1 MRIYA
6 YVLYIHIGLRPQPG
20 LPVGV
25 AAREHGGLR
34 RLPTDT
40 LLRRQ
45 PTHEGLGPAVR
56 GRGSPN
62 PNPNPNPT
70 PSPNPNPNQVATA
83 ITIVLTVWRVVLPA
97 YLLPAEGRYCHTCY
111 VTERRSNPNPNPNAH
126 PHPNPHPNPNTC
138 YVTGAP
144 FEPSP

>member
-1 MRIYA
+1 MHMH
-6 YVLYIHIGLRPQPG
+6 IHIGLRPQPS

-25 AAREHGGLR
+25 AAREHDGLR

-56 GRGSPN
+56 GRGSPT
-62 PNPNPNPT
+62 PNPNPT

-111 VTERRSNPNPNPNAH
+111 VT
-126 PHPNPHPNPNTC
+126 
-138 YVTGAP
+138 GAP
-144 FEPSP
+144 FEP